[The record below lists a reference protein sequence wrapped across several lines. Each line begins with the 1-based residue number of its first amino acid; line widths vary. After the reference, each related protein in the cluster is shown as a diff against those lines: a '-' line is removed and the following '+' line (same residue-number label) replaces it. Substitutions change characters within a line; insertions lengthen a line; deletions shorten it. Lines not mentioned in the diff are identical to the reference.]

1 MPTQVRFRRGT
12 TAQNNN
18 FTGASGE
25 ITVNTSNNTIRVH
38 DGSTLGGTELA
49 TVTHV
54 TNSIANVIDSAPA
67 LLDTLNEIAAA
78 IGDDPGFYAN
88 VASLGGSALARAN
101 AAYDR
106 ANVGVTYAGA
116 AFDKA
121 NTLVATVVGV
131 SSTSISNTNILDGL
145 KTVDGSS
152 SGLDSDLLDGQDGS
166 YYLDWTNT
174 TNKPDPVIT
183 VSLTGNVTGSTS
195 ATLVD
200 LASNSLSISTALA
213 ASGVSASTYGGSS
226 KVPVFTVD
234 SAGRITSAANV
245 NVAGVSSFGASG
257 NTFTIS
263 TADGGTFS
271 ASIQPDSVRLGTDT
285 TGAYVANLVQGAGIS
300 LSGLGNEGATP
311 TVALDASGVSASTYG
326 GSSKVPVLTIDTY
339 GRVTS
344 AANVNVAGVTSFGA
358 SGNTFTIAT
367 ADGGSFSASIQADSV
382 RLGTDTT
389 GAYVANLVAGTGVS
403 LIGLANEGATPTI
416 AIGQAVNTN
425 SDVTFANVTVTGNL
439 LVQGNAIEF
448 SANTLVINDPLI
460 QVGKNPAGDAVDL
473 GFFGHYI
480 GGSPSIERHAG
491 LFRDA
496 TDGQFKLF
504 TNLDPEPA
512 TIVDTANATYQSAN
526 LVVNFVVGKVTDISN
541 HSTSGLSEGSNLYFT
556 NARSRASLTG
566 GTGISYDSSAG
577 TITLSTSG
585 VSASTYGGASTV
597 PVYSVDTYGRI
608 TTSANVAIAISSG
621 AVSGLA
627 ASATTDT
634 TNASNITSG
643 SLAVARLAAST
654 ISGITLGNN
663 LNALSAGTGLSGT
676 AYNGSA
682 TQTWTLATS
691 GVTAATY
698 GGSST
703 VPVYTV
709 DTYGRLTSA
718 SNVSIAISSGA
729 VSGLAASA
737 TTDTTSASNISSGT
751 LPSARLSG
759 SYTGITGVGTITAG
773 TWNGTSISTTYT
785 DAKVTSVNGSTGAV
799 TGLATT
805 AGKLSQFASTS
816 SAELAG
822 VISDETGS
830 GALVF
835 ASSPTLVTPNLGT
848 PSSIVLTNAT
858 GTASSLTAGAATNAT
873 NATNVAVTDDTSTN
887 STHYV
892 TYVSATSGNAGQK
905 VSSSKL
911 TFNPSSGLLTSTDYN
926 SSSDKRLKDDI
937 QTVGNAIE
945 TVNKLRGVTFSWKD
959 TNDKAIG
966 LIAQEVKEVLPEIV
980 NTDENGYLGI
990 RYTNII
996 GVLVEA
1002 IKEQQVQIEYL
1013 KNKIENLNG

>member
-38 DGSTLGGTELA
+38 DGTTLGGTELA

-54 TNSIANVIDSAPA
+54 TNSIANVIDSAPQ
-67 LLDTLNEIAAA
+67 LLDTLNELAAA

-88 VASLGGSALARAN
+88 VASLGGSALQRAN

-121 NTLVATVVGV
+121 NTLVATVAGV
-131 SSTSISNTNILDGL
+131 SSTSISNTNLLDGI

-183 VSLTGNVTGSTS
+183 VSLTGNVTGSAS

-200 LASNSLSISTALA
+200 LASNSLTISTNLV

-245 NVAGVSSFGASG
+245 NVAGVTSFGASG

-263 TADGGTFS
+263 TADGGSFS
-271 ASIQPDSVRLGTDT
+271 ASIQENSVRLGTDT
-285 TGAYVANLVQGAGIS
+285 TGDYLSNVVPGTGLVGSNFGT
-300 LSGLGNEGATP
+300 EGATP
-311 TVALDASGVSASTYG
+311 TLSLAASGVAASSYGNAATIPTYT
-326 GSSKVPVLTIDTY
+326 VDTY
-339 GRVTS
+339 GRLTS
-344 AANVNVAGVTSFGA
+344 AANVAISIPSSALNTDVA
-358 SGNTFTIAT
+358 
-367 ADGGSFSASIQADSV
+367 
-382 RLGTDTT
+382 LGTQTS
-389 GAYVANLVAGTGVS
+389 GAYVANLIAGTGVS

-585 VSASTYGGASTV
+585 V
-597 PVYSVDTYGRI
+597 
-608 TTSANVAIAISSG
+608 
-621 AVSGLA
+621 
-627 ASATTDT
+627 
-634 TNASNITSG
+634 
-643 SLAVARLAAST
+643 
-654 ISGITLGNN
+654 
-663 LNALSAGTGLSGT
+663 
-676 AYNGSA
+676 
-682 TQTWTLATS
+682 
-691 GVTAATY
+691 TAATY

-759 SYTGITGVGTITAG
+759 SYSGITGVGTITAG

-799 TGLATT
+799 SGLATT
-805 AGKLSQFASTS
+805 AGTLAQFGATTS
-816 SAELAG
+816 SQLAG
-822 VISDETGS
+822 VISDETGTGLLVFNNAPTLDGNVTCTGNVNVS
-830 GALVF
+830 YFVTSPYFYSYSDRNLKTDIATIPGAL
-835 ASSPTLVTPNLGT
+835 
-848 PSSIVLTNAT
+848 
-858 GTASSLTAGAATNAT
+858 
-873 NATNVAVTDDTSTN
+873 D
-887 STHYV
+887 
-892 TYVSATSGNAGQK
+892 
-905 VSSSKL
+905 KL
-911 TFNPSSGLLTSTDYN
+911 
-926 SSSDKRLKDDI
+926 
-937 QTVGNAIE
+937 
-945 TVNKLRGVTFSWKD
+945 NKLNGVSFKWIRDNKD
-959 TNDKAIG
+959 SLG
-966 LIAQEVKEVLPEIV
+966 LIAQDVQTVLPQAVEHV
-980 NTDENGYLGI
+980 NNSLTVNYNGVVAL
-990 RYTNII
+990 
-996 GVLVEA
+996 LVEA
-1002 IKEQQVQIEYL
+1002 IKEQQKQIDEL
-1013 KNKIENLNG
+1013 KVRLDNVK